1 PTKST
6 DIISPRMTDDYTG
19 MQQQTPPNPQ
29 SHSRHLLHRGH
40 HHPSQAGHML
50 AYDARNRAGES
61 SHGNIHS
68 GSSSNPY
75 QKETMDYYF
84 AMGGKDR
91 HRRGGMAYGAG
102 FGYSNM
108 DGHIPQQYRQAGT
121 SSSGMMSP
129 YPLDY
134 GSTAGSGGSSS
145 GSSGIQH
152 RQHGQN
158 YPTHQALQH
167 GQQHRTYPISGH
179 RMPPQFSHYSPQG
192 SASTGSSG
200 MYSSPPQRYHDG
212 ASSGGGFE
220 PKVNNSPN
228 MNSNSNSISSSAT
241 TNNVGSLE
249 NVAKSYHSSSY
260 PSYSPQTHPLHKQ
273 ATLQHRNSQHNLGI
287 GYDNSL
293 KMQHHAPPPGPVYS
307 KHHQS
312 TNPGMPQQPCQEI
325 AKSPMHSQPQQ
336 GQINQNFSPIS
347 NPSPAASAVQSPSC
361 SSSPS
366 PLMGVSEGH
375 GNPLCPPHVP
385 SHPPPPNPRS
395 CRGRL
400 LQTMPQLSPTPNSN
414 SSISSCGRKGSHEE
428 GSSSSVYS
436 SSPLDKLMQDPGLNS
451 LNALTSQVANL
462 PNTVQH
468 MLLTDTLMSHRRGKD
483 GQSQMLQALQAIPST
498 QPRSRSVSAASS
510 SGIGGGEGASSEAGG
525 DDDSFLVSERVSSRA
540 KEERDE
546 QISEGGE
553 SRMRQMSGTSSGSE
567 PTGYYPPPSQSQM
580 SMGSSKNQS
589 HTGKSDQGSQGKRM
603 LTESSTKQSL
613 NQSDVSERKTT
624 ETRTPSL
631 SSPSS
636 APQSAEPGPSVHSR
650 PPVSSTPSCPIPSPA
665 PQFHPNCATDVNTKN
680 GLRKTREIKY
690 EGIKDESGGMVEK
703 NEKGTHGE
711 QTREGHMRQDG
722 QDKENKLD
730 RSSLRNKKSDEK
742 DGKRCKTRDLD
753 NSNQDQNIE
762 EQTNAGGVG
771 VIVSTRCEVNH
782 PEKATC
788 AQDNC
793 IEEKH
798 SDSFFRE
805 SSRHNGEEGMDLSV
819 YSSHHEVPQ
828 KSNFGRSV
836 PQNHPLSGPQKYG
849 YQESPHGAAMGL
861 KNRGRPSPG
870 SVTGSN
876 SRYQGFHQPKPS
888 YAPEH
893 TKDVA
898 GTTVE
903 GSVRRREGSGARGHD
918 DNSQLQHPFPSLL
931 QEVLQGYHLDRR
943 YGRSEQALTA
953 HLQAQ
958 NMTRQQYQTR
968 HPYGMAESMRT
979 QTGVGEVTSHPSRM
993 TSPGKPLQL
1002 NQRQGPGSDF
1012 VPESPQSSLR
1022 SEGVDT
1028 KGSHSA
1034 SSEKNK
1040 MATPQRHL
1048 THMPQSTEFL
1058 SGPPPKHI
1066 NLADYSLPH
1075 RKPPSGLPSS
1085 SSAVQ
1090 ELLLQETEP
1099 LAGSVG
1105 TIGQIES
1112 QMLTSSLLP
1121 PSKERRSVI
1130 CDVCPNRR
1138 STPERDGKRERER
1151 EKSPIGASVIQLP
1164 STNDLGNSKE
1174 MGDKKEVGVKVASK
1188 ETAEAVHHSGLTT
1201 KETDVEHHN
1210 KALHPSV
1217 VMNSEPLRRGKIDL
1231 TTTMPSQH
1239 LQQTSHYP
1247 STTNPLSPPSRH
1259 QSYPHGVDL
1268 STGHAS
1274 GFPGS
1279 RFGDA
1284 REGNMMPRN
1293 PHFHNPYHSPQV
1305 QLQNPQ
1311 SANKLQMYTH
1321 LHAHDL
1327 DDRLNWVA
1335 TINRPTKD
1343 MMQSSTSPGRHKL
1356 SHSEQRQRMQSPTD
1370 ILHNRQMFAKQQ
1382 VPHQNTYYDMKMWE
1396 STHSGRESVGMLE
1409 GDPYQR
1415 SQQPPPAAPLG
1426 SVAHQLVPTAPP
1438 VSNILESPVSQVVTE
1453 EIFKSLHPTP
1463 TPNSM
1468 KTVGPSIGG
1477 NVNSVMPQSH
1487 RPNKTG
1493 GSGDTNPLM
1502 LRRRV
1507 RSFISPIPA
1516 KRQHQDV
1523 SQQRSAPSSYHSPLA
1538 YSESSLQNDDDSSS
1552 SDITTLGS
1560 PNTPCPTPGQSTYS
1574 QSSSPV
1580 QGKKSLPPRKGRGLK
1595 LEAIVQKITPN
1606 VKKSTNSGHTDV
1618 DSNDFTG
1625 FSHTEMSQFT
1635 DTQDEEECLPYLDES
1650 LSLSDIMPYRGV
1662 DETGP
1667 LPPTAYPCDP
1677 HQTSQVL
1684 KCGTTGTVTRPFD
1697 YYGTTPPH
1705 HSQAQGH
1712 LLRQPHQTSPRS
1724 SLAMTGSPQDSK
1736 QSDNSV
1742 PKGYFPSGK
1751 KKGRP
1756 VGSVNK
1762 QKRAQATQAQAQNV
1776 SPSALSGPPI
1786 QSPKQE
1792 GVKDESEVVGS
1803 RGRQRRR
1810 RRGVAAA
1817 AAKDDLEAATRAG
1830 GHFDNS
1836 RVFPDNSK
1844 CAFAP
1849 YIHVERK
1856 VAEIGA
1862 VCTIVNGE
1870 EEKMK
1875 GERGRVKEKREL
1887 EDVDSALQAGKA
1899 LPSSEYL
1906 LPGPVITE
1914 SIHSGRLL
1922 CCLCQKWAN
1931 YKNLGDLYGPY
1942 YPPEY
1947 ATRLPKNQPQI
1958 RQSLVITGM
1967 SRNVQNLDTISNQ
1980 QQTGDTQQRPQ
1991 HRKLTSHPR
2000 FKRRQKSSEN
2010 SPRMVPSNSKA
2021 SLPFQP
2027 PPPTLDSLGPLA
2039 QLAQLPQMPIDPE
2052 ELWVHEACM
2061 VWTSGVYL
2069 VNGRLYGLQEAL
2081 DGARDTVCSYCEMVG
2096 STLGCYSK
2104 GCTLRYHYPCA
2115 MDADCS
2121 LNEDNFSLRCPKHK
2135 VKRERLVII

>member
-1 PTKST
+1 
-6 DIISPRMTDDYTG
+6 
-19 MQQQTPPNPQ
+19 
-29 SHSRHLLHRGH
+29 
-40 HHPSQAGHML
+40 
-50 AYDARNRAGES
+50 
-61 SHGNIHS
+61 
-68 GSSSNPY
+68 
-75 QKETMDYYF
+75 
-84 AMGGKDR
+84 
-91 HRRGGMAYGAG
+91 
-102 FGYSNM
+102 
-108 DGHIPQQYRQAGT
+108 
-121 SSSGMMSP
+121 
-129 YPLDY
+129 
-134 GSTAGSGGSSS
+134 
-145 GSSGIQH
+145 
-152 RQHGQN
+152 
-158 YPTHQALQH
+158 
-167 GQQHRTYPISGH
+167 
-179 RMPPQFSHYSPQG
+179 
-192 SASTGSSG
+192 
-200 MYSSPPQRYHDG
+200 
-212 ASSGGGFE
+212 
-220 PKVNNSPN
+220 

-414 SSISSCGRKGSHEE
+414 SSISSCGSSGSIKATGLNTSAGGGHLVSNRSRMAAGTGKGSHEE

-468 MLLTDTLMSHRRGKD
+468 MLLTDTLMSHRRGKMD
-483 GQSQMLQALQAIPST
+483 KVKCCRHYKPFLLLNQGVEVSVLPQAVGLVVVKVLARRLEVMMIP
-498 QPRSRSVSAASS
+498 
-510 SGIGGGEGASSEAGG
+510 
-525 DDDSFLVSERVSSRA
+525 FWLSSRA

-613 NQSDVSERKTT
+613 NPSDVSERKTT

-665 PQFHPNCATDVNTKN
+665 PH
-680 GLRKTREIKY
+680 
-690 EGIKDESGGMVEK
+690 GGMVEK

-1396 STHSGRESVGMLE
+1396 STHSGRES
-1409 GDPYQR
+1409 R

-1453 EIFKSLHPTP
+1453 EIFKSLHP

-1684 KCGTTGTVTRPFD
+1684 KCGTTGTVTRPLQPDFDFGLGTAASSTGDRDKEIPADYTLLGPLPPPPPLPCPVQGSPPPSSSALSDIQHFTNTYQQLETRRGEQSAANLLRQKLEETGIGFDDYSSSD

-1786 QSPKQE
+1786 QSPATVSPQ
-1792 GVKDESEVVGS
+1792 
-1803 RGRQRRR
+1803 
-1810 RRGVAAA
+1810 VAPSPSTTASA
-1817 AAKDDLEAATRAG
+1817 PSVTPPTDQKMTPPEIPPVLTQA
-1830 GHFDNS
+1830 
-1836 RVFPDNSK
+1836 VK

-1856 VAEIGA
+1856 VAEMGA

-1875 GERGRVKEKREL
+1875 GERGAREL

-1967 SRNVQNLDTISNQ
+1967 SRNGCELQDVPTIKSSTYSDYMFNQETNTTSPATAVGTASPAGGGEMLYLASKLAKTTTNKTTVLKWNMPPELKPITELRKQPELQNEPTYSQQNQPCQQ
-1980 QQTGDTQQRPQ
+1980 QQTEDTQQRPQ

-2135 VKRERLVII
+2135 FPQSSQPAKSVYLEQSERG

>member
-1 PTKST
+1 MQNFPNSPAPPALPPGFTSRGGGGSSYPPPST
-6 DIISPRMTDDYTG
+6 DPQISPRMTDDYTG

-145 GSSGIQH
+145 GSSGMQH

-158 YPTHQALQH
+158 YPAHQALQH

-220 PKVNNSPN
+220 AKVNNSPN

-400 LQTMPQLSPTPNSN
+400 LQTLPQLSPTPNSN
-414 SSISSCGRKGSHEE
+414 SSISSCGSSGSN
-428 GSSSSVYS
+428 
-436 SSPLDKLMQDPGLNS
+436 KATDPGLNS

-468 MLLTDTLMSHRRGKD
+468 MLLTDTLISHRRGKD

-510 SGIGGGEGASSEAGG
+510 SGIGGGEGAGSEAGG

-546 QISEGGE
+546 QISEGE
-553 SRMRQMSGTSSGSE
+553 KSRRRQMSGTSSGSE

-603 LTESSTKQSL
+603 FTESSTKPSL
-613 NQSDVSERKTT
+613 NPSDVSERKTT

-636 APQSAEPGPSVHSR
+636 APQSAEPGTSVHSR

-762 EQTNAGGVG
+762 EQPNAGGVG

-819 YSSHHEVPQ
+819 CSSHHEVSQ

-888 YAPEH
+888 YGPEH

-918 DNSQLQHPFPSLL
+918 DNSQLQHQFPSLL

-953 HLQAQ
+953 HLQ
-958 NMTRQQYQTR
+958 
-968 HPYGMAESMRT
+968 
-979 QTGVGEVTSHPSRM
+979 VISHPSRM
-993 TSPGKPLQL
+993 T
-1002 NQRQGPGSDF
+1002 N
-1012 VPESPQSSLR
+1012 
-1022 SEGVDT
+1022 T

-1040 MATPQRHL
+1040 M
-1048 THMPQSTEFL
+1048 STEFL

-1075 RKPPSGLPSS
+1075 RKPPSG
-1085 SSAVQ
+1085 
-1090 ELLLQETEP
+1090 
-1099 LAGSVG
+1099 
-1105 TIGQIES
+1105 QIES
-1112 QMLTSSLLP
+1112 QMLMSSLLP

-1174 MGDKKEVGVKVASK
+1174 MGVKKEVGVKVASK

-1284 REGNMMPRN
+1284 REGNMIPRN

-1327 DDRLNWVA
+1327 DDRLNWVT

-1370 ILHNRQMFAKQQ
+1370 ILHNRQTFTKQQ

-1618 DSNDFTG
+1618 DSNDFAG

-1677 HQTSQVL
+1677 HQTSQ
-1684 KCGTTGTVTRPFD
+1684 GSPPPD

-1786 QSPKQE
+1786 QSP
-1792 GVKDESEVVGS
+1792 
-1803 RGRQRRR
+1803 RRR

-1958 RQSLVITGM
+1958 RQSLVTTGM
-1967 SRNVQNLDTISNQ
+1967 NRNVQNLDTISNQ
-1980 QQTGDTQQRPQ
+1980 QQTEDTQQRPQ

-2135 VKRERLVII
+2135 VKRERLVIV